1 MAEEGYIQS
10 ELFEANRLRSQESL
24 SGNNSNPAQWTNVL
38 SNTYSLEPGDKVSMY
53 SGFISEKGASAVK
66 TIEIKGE
73 SLGKTRDFSYV
84 TQDINKDTLTNLKL
98 DITTNPQNE
107 TIELKDNEVNLIIG
121 YYKTTD
127 GTGYLTLPRT
137 KLGGVFEDTWKDS
150 SGDAV
155 NNGDPSN
162 IPFSFVDK
170 GNATLNGNT
179 HDDLTDGPSETGYL
193 KPCIGYEDYIK
204 ADHYINPY
212 NKLMYVRNDNSKY
225 TLFAADFAQLGKQD
239 QAYGKI
245 YDDVGFDEPTDGFT
259 VAPEFKRY
267 YPYREKVTL
276 TVPKGFNS
284 AQFISDELSR
294 QLRKIDSQ
302 EFLTLHPNTAG
313 PIDQGSAA
321 PMKIT
326 TSIEATTYKTFNCFD
341 PIIAQ
346 TWDQTEPGQANL
358 LIQAGTPVDTSLTN
372 TWYNNF
378 QTVAWKRPEL
388 YIKGYE
394 INLNGVV
401 VPTLSD
407 YKAFDNQLGDT
418 AVNVRY
424 DPDLYPFFSLDDYSK
439 VEIFTVTP
447 ATTPLPVEITAVTL
461 FNTGDFEAEPVIR
474 LDIDGTTDATTP
486 ISDDSDVII
495 RFYPKEPTS
504 INDGIKGSFLRQDFN
519 YSLTEDQEPIR
530 TNIPYTREN
539 LLKLKEFINAQELY
553 PEIWESWN
561 GRAYDSS
568 LTPPADPTIT
578 YGDGV
583 NYYNRHTI
591 DNTRF
596 LHINRHKNLFTCE
609 IDTAGKTE
617 LELTDI
623 TSLGSSC
630 YREAFAGNTITAS
643 IRMSGLL
650 LMYYNG
656 KDRDVFYDNP
666 DFLANKLTYGCF
678 SKETFTPV
686 NGSPTD
692 YINIHCEVTTNMS
705 NTDDLLGPPFLDVP
719 TTYSSTTPG
728 SGNPAKIEQ
737 YRKIG
742 YDLHFTAAG
751 NPAIALFSADTTNAN
766 YYGRTAGSRGL
777 LLNDFGGGGVDY
789 GYTSGQT
796 ANTSATKKYHG
807 PLTDIDEG
815 TYGTYDGGQPPE
827 GVHGAFCRRYVGA
840 DNPTINW
847 DGENFSIS
855 QLHTPLNLGSR
866 IADGG
871 TYLNYLLNSSGTP
884 VQGADVD
891 YAYLKENVPTDA
903 SSVVYKI
910 NPLQDINEFCP
921 ALVPYQVQQIVWTRN
936 GTTADGESSTQYS
949 DFNKCYE
956 PYTVYDSK
964 SGIFFEDMG
973 FDEDTW
979 DSGLWGIMGF
989 TYEQFNSTT
998 NNRGVTI
1005 NDTNITNLKYP
1016 TTNAEVV
1023 IGDTKLWKTND
1034 VGVPLF
1040 SQQVPQPFHLWNY
1053 APTGALA
1060 FYGSTTFADKLVLPP
1075 INVKTQSISLVAQ
1088 RFPTSMI
1095 KGYYTIRSD
1104 IIPQSIFVGGR
1115 SNITNMPI
1123 VGIVNKENPQ
1133 ADYFFGG
1140 ESLEFTIGKPTKLSS
1155 ITVSIH
1161 DPDGSYANVNN
1172 SSSIIFK
1179 IQRQIKTSF
1188 NVIQDI
1194 LSKNKAKI

>member
-1 MAEEGYIQS
+1 MTDEGYIQS
-10 ELFEANRLRSQESL
+10 ELFECNRLRSQEAL
-24 SGNNSNPAQWTNVL
+24 GGNNSNPAQWTNVL
-38 SNTYSLEPGDKVSMY
+38 SNTYSLEAGDKVSMY

-73 SLGKTRDFSYV
+73 SLGKTKDFTYV
-84 TQDINKDTLTNLKL
+84 TQEINKDELTNLKL
-98 DITTNPQNE
+98 DITTTQQNE
-107 TIELKDNEVNLIIG
+107 SIELKDNEVNLIIG

-137 KLGGVFEDTWKDS
+137 KLGGSNLPSWKDS
-150 SGDAV
+150 SADAGG
-155 NNGDPSN
+155 NGNPDNLPYSYH
-162 IPFSFVDK
+162 DL
-170 GNATLNGNT
+170 GNAMFDGN
-179 HDDLTDGPSETGYL
+179 LRNNLRDGPSETGYL
-193 KPCIGYEDYIK
+193 KPCVGYENFIK
-204 ADHYINPY
+204 ADHYLNPY
-212 NKLMYVRNDNSKY
+212 NKLIYVRNDCSKY
-225 TLFAADFAQLGKQD
+225 TLFSTDYSNLGKQE

-245 YDDVGFDEPTDGFT
+245 YDNSSFAEPNDGFT

-313 PIDQGSAA
+313 PRNSGEAA

-346 TWDQTEPGQANL
+346 AWDFTQPGQVNAS
-358 LIQAGTPVDTSLTN
+358 IQEESPIDETAKN

-394 INLNGVV
+394 INLNGVIQNSEKV
-401 VPTLSD
+401 
-407 YKAFDNQLGDT
+407 YKAFDNGGT
-418 AVNVRY
+418 GAVIISVRY
-424 DPDLYPFFSLDDYSK
+424 DPVDYPLFDLDDFSR
-439 VEIFTVTP
+439 VEVIGVTP
-447 ATTPLPVEITAVTL
+447 ATNPLPVQITSVLL
-461 FNTGDFEAEPVIR
+461 FNTGVFEEEPVIQFG
-474 LDIDGTTDATTP
+474 IDGTTSFAGTID
-486 ISDDSDVII
+486 DDSDITVK
-495 RFYPKEPTS
+495 FYDKEPTTN
-504 INDGIKGSFLRQDFN
+504 NDGIKGSFLRQQFN
-519 YSLTEDQEPIR
+519 YAATEDQEPIR

-553 PEIWESWN
+553 PEIWDSWN
-561 GRAYDSS
+561 GRKYDSGA
-568 LTPPADPTIT
+568 TPQADPSIS
-578 YGDGV
+578 YGSGI

-591 DNTRF
+591 NNTRF
-596 LHINRHKNLFTCE
+596 LHINRGKNLFVCE
-609 IDTAGKTE
+609 IDTTGKTE
-617 LELTDI
+617 AELVDI
-623 TSLGSSC
+623 CSLGSSC
-630 YREAFAGNTITAS
+630 YRPAHAGNTIAANR
-643 IRMSGLL
+643 RMSGLL

-656 KDRDVFYDNP
+656 KDRDVYYDDP
-666 DFLANKLTYGCF
+666 DFFANRLTYGCF
-678 SKETFTPV
+678 SKESFTPV
-686 NGSPTD
+686 DGSPTG
-692 YINIHCEVTTNMS
+692 YINIHCEVTTDMTNNVGDS
-705 NTDDLLGPPFLDVP
+705 TDPFLDC
-719 TTYSSTTPG
+719 PG
-728 SGNPAKIEQ
+728 SYQSNPLSGEPKRIDQ
-737 YRKIG
+737 YTKIG
-742 YDLHFTAAG
+742 YDLHFTAVG
-751 NPAIALFSADTTNAN
+751 NPAIALFSADTTSAN

-777 LLNDFGGGGVDY
+777 LLNDFGGGGADY
-789 GYTSGQT
+789 GYTGGQT
-796 ANTSATKKYHG
+796 NNVSATKKYFG
-807 PLTDIDEG
+807 PLTDIEEG
-815 TYGTYDGGQPPE
+815 EYGAYDGGQPE
-827 GVHGAFCRRYVGA
+827 DGVHGAFCRRYVGA

-866 IADGG
+866 GADGG
-871 TYLNYLLNSSGTP
+871 TYLRFLINNEGEP
-884 VQGADVD
+884 VQGASVD
-891 YAYLKENVPTDA
+891 YAYLKEDVPTDA

-921 ALVPYQVQQIVWTRN
+921 AIMPYQEQQIVWTRN
-936 GTTADGESSTQYS
+936 GATADGESSTQYS

-956 PYTVYDSK
+956 PYTVYDAK
-964 SGIFFEDMG
+964 SGVFFEDMG

-1016 TTNAEVV
+1016 TTNAEVI

-1034 VGVPLF
+1034 VGIPLF

-1053 APTGALA
+1053 QYQGVTAL
-1060 FYGSTTFADKLVLPP
+1060 YGSTTFADKLVLPP

-1104 IIPQSIFVGGR
+1104 IIPESIFVGGN

-1155 ITVSIH
+1155 VTVSIH

-1188 NVIQDI
+1188 NVIEDI